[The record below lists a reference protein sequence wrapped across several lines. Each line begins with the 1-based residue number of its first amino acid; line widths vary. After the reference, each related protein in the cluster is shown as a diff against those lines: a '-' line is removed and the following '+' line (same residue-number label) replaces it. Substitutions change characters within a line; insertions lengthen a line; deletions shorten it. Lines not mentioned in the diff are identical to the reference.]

1 MKRPQHLQKGDK
13 IAIVATARKAFPE
26 ELEYAIK
33 LVESWGLEVVLGD
46 SIDTEFHQFGGTD
59 EHRAMDFQKQMDNP
73 EIKAIWIARGGYGSV
88 RILDKLDFS
97 NFTENPKWIIGY
109 SDITVLHTRAHN
121 LGVQSLHAQMPVAMD
136 TKTPESAESLR
147 KLLFGEPYSMEFQ
160 ADNPLNK
167 EGTAEGI
174 LIGGNLSMLYSI
186 CGSDAQVDT
195 QDKILFIEDLDE
207 YLYHIDRMMQNLKR
221 NGMLKNIKALLVGGM
236 TEMHDNAIP
245 FGFNAQEIVSQ
256 YIDQDIPLVFDFPAG
271 HIENNLALKF
281 GAKVSLSL
289 KNKNFKLDYI

>member
-1 MKRPQHLQKGDK
+1 MKQAKHLQKGDK

-33 LVESWGLEVVLGD
+33 LVESWGLEVVLGE
-46 SIDTEFHQFGGTD
+46 SIGTEFHQFAGTD
-59 EHRAMDFQKQMDNP
+59 AHRAKDFQNQMDNSD
-73 EIKAIWIARGGYGSV
+73 IKAIWIARGGYGSV

-97 NFTENPKWIIGY
+97 NFAENPKWIIGY
-109 SDITVLHTRAHN
+109 SDITVLHTQAHN
-121 LGVQSLHAQMPVAMD
+121 LGIQSLHAQMPVAME
-136 TKTPESAESLR
+136 TKTPESAESFR
-147 KLLFGEPYSMEFQ
+147 KLLFGETYAMEFK

-167 EGTAEGI
+167 EGTAEGV

-186 CGSDAQVDT
+186 CGSDSQVDT

-256 YIDQDIPLVFDFPAG
+256 YVDQNIPVVFDFPAG

-289 KNKNFKLDYI
+289 KDKSFKLDYL

>member
-1 MKRPQHLQKGDK
+1 MKQAKHLQKGDK

-33 LVESWGLEVVLGD
+33 LAESWGFEVVLGK
-46 SIDTEFHQFGGTD
+46 SIGTEFHQFGGTD
-59 EHRAMDFQKQMDNP
+59 EHRAMDFQNQMDNP
-73 EIKAIWIARGGYGSV
+73 DIKAIWIARGGYGSV
-88 RILDKLDFS
+88 RILDKLDFT
-97 NFTENPKWIIGY
+97 NFAKNPKWIIGY
-109 SDITVLHTRAHN
+109 SDITVLHTQVHN
-121 LGVQSLHAQMPVAMD
+121 LGIQSLHAQMPVAMD
-136 TKTPESAESLR
+136 TKTPEAAESLR
-147 KLLFGEPYSMEFQ
+147 KLLFGESYAMEFK

-167 EGTAEGI
+167 EGIAEGI

-186 CGSDAQVDT
+186 CGSDTQVDT
-195 QDKILFIEDLDE
+195 QEKILFIEDLDE

-256 YIDQDIPLVFDFPAG
+256 YVNQDIPVVFDFPAG

-289 KNKNFKLDYI
+289 KSESFKLEYI